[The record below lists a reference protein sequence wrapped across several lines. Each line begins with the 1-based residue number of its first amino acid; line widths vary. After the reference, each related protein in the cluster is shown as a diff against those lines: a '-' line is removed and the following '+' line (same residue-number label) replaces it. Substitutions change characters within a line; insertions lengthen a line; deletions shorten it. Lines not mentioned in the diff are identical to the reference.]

1 MTSTADERL
10 TPSSEEADAIRGT
23 TAAKVGAITSRGFAF
38 KVVEFSEVD
47 GRAILEG
54 DIDVGTAEAATAMLD
69 DLRHADSQ
77 ADAHAAVVS
86 NRDRLWP
93 DGVMPIVTPPDGF
106 LRNLVQSAVQAI
118 EARTN
123 VRFPERS
130 GEADFVRFEAADYSS
145 SPVGRIGGGQAIKL
159 APFAT
164 TGTAIHELCHSLGLW
179 HEQSREDRDS
189 FVRIHWQNVRD
200 GFEHNFRQ
208 RISDGD
214 DFGEYDYDSIMH
226 YPAEAF
232 SRNGQPTITPVIGQ
246 PRIGQRFRL
255 SEGDIRAINTLYSA
269 AARPPAPVPVPRES
283 PGAERQPLQGYTR
296 TFTTEI
302 GGRRIA
308 RVSTGGWPADRA
320 VDWRLLPT
328 VPSAVE
334 APQLSWRVE
343 LSVDP
348 GNELVY
354 YFTIENQGGDQQ
366 TVEAWH
372 RFL

>member
-1 MTSTADERL
+1 MTVTTDEHL
-10 TPSSEEADAIRGT
+10 TPSSEEADAIRGAV
-23 TAAKVGAITSRGFAF
+23 AAKVGAITSRGFAF

-69 DLRHADSQ
+69 ELQHAGSR
-77 ADAHAAVVS
+77 AEAHAAVVS
-86 NRDRLWP
+86 DRDRLWP
-93 DGVMPIVTPPDGF
+93 GGVMPIVKPPGGA

-130 GEADFVRFEAADYSS
+130 AEADFVRFEAADYSS
-145 SPVGRIGGGQAIKL
+145 SPVGRVGGGQTIKL
-159 APFAT
+159 APTAT

-189 FVRIHWQNVRD
+189 FVRIHWQNIRD
-200 GFEHNFRQ
+200 GYEHNFRQ
-208 RISDGD
+208 HISDGD

-232 SRNGQPTITPVIGQ
+232 SRNGQSTITPVIGD

-255 SEGDIRAINTLYSA
+255 SEGDIRAINTLYPTATQPA
-269 AARPPAPVPVPRES
+269 APLPRE
-283 PGAERQPLQGYTR
+283 PPNPDRPPLQGYTR
-296 TFTTEI
+296 TFTTEV
-302 GGRRIA
+302 GSRGTA

-328 VPSAVE
+328 IPSALE
-334 APQLSWRVE
+334 APQLSWQVE
-343 LSVDP
+343 LSVDAR
-348 GNELVY
+348 NELVY
-354 YFTIENQGGDQQ
+354 YFTIENQGGDRQ